1 LHKVTQTDAWL
12 MMMRDF
18 GYDLDDVLAQN
29 GLTPRGSMAAEG
41 TLAARVDGGVQSLR
55 DQLDLE

>member
-18 GYDLDDVLAQN
+18 DNDLDDVLACLQN
-29 GLTPRGSMAAEG
+29 GLTPRGSMAG
-41 TLAARVDGGVQSLR
+41 
-55 DQLDLE
+55 